1 MTTKSLTSLL
11 TISLCLFFLFSCK
24 TRYINEM
31 IDIENKPYIFYNA
44 EDTSKC
50 IYITLNG
57 QKLNVYVGGVEFI
70 GNNNINLYLDSA
82 YYNNPLYNGNEYN
95 IIEHFSVLFDKDLN
109 IVEIRISHRQFAN
122 NRRFYYDNVLMEAIK
137 KTKSQWRKTV
147 DGKKWYVCFF
157 SYRVI

>member
-1 MTTKSLTSLL
+1 M
-11 TISLCLFFLFSCK
+11 
-24 TRYINEM
+24 
-31 IDIENKPYIFYNA
+31 
-44 EDTSKC
+44 
-50 IYITLNG
+50 
-57 QKLNVYVGGVEFI
+57 
-70 GNNNINLYLDSA
+70 
-82 YYNNPLYNGNEYN
+82 YNGNEYN